1 MAMFAKTQEDAAER
15 VWEKVQKQLAPKD
28 GMTHVLMI
36 NSFSKFINQYFGVES
51 KYTTQI
57 DTILVELQ
65 KAGYQ
70 VLDVKF
76 NSIQGQG
83 LAGNMEG
90 FHTLITYRS
99 KIPIKKTRTT
109 GDFQA
114 PKEELERILNE
125 K

>member
-15 VWEKVQKQLAPKD
+15 VWDKVKKQLAPKD

-36 NSFSKFINQYFGVES
+36 NSFSKFVNQVFSVED
-51 KYTTQI
+51 KYTRQI
-57 DTILVELQ
+57 DLILTNMQ
-65 KAGYQ
+65 NAGYQ
-70 VLDVKF
+70 ILDVKF

-83 LAGNMEG
+83 LTGNQEG
-90 FHTLITYRS
+90 FNTLIIYRS

-109 GDFQA
+109 GEFQA
-114 PKEELERILNE
+114 PPEELERILNE

>member
-36 NSFSKFINQYFGVES
+36 NSFSKFINQNFGVES

-76 NSIQGQG
+76 NSI
-83 LAGNMEG
+83 
-90 FHTLITYRS
+90 
-99 KIPIKKTRTT
+99 
-109 GDFQA
+109 
-114 PKEELERILNE
+114 
-125 K
+125 